1 LSWSFVLSTVIKSLK
16 NQNKKKV
23 CLCVS
28 KISWK
33 KMKARLRVLNA
44 NQLVT
49 VVSDGAKFRR
59 GADQNK
65 VDIIESGAIVVDLNG
80 KISMVGTT
88 EEIKQKTQGW
98 SFEEADIDAKGKCV
112 LPGFVD
118 AHTHPVWSGDRC
130 HEFHLKLA
138 GATYMDIAKMGGGIG
153 FTTECTRTAS
163 EEELYTLLVQRLK
176 RMIKFGTTTLE
187 GKSGYGLNTETE
199 LKMLRVLT
207 RANRFVSEDDEKKRF
222 ILPRIVSNFCG
233 AHSVPKG
240 LTAEQGTRLVV
251 DEMIPA
257 VAEAKKNGSIDC
269 TLIDVFCE
277 TGVYNAEQTKEICEA
292 GRHVA
297 NLEPNFHGD
306 ELTPMKSGE
315 LAFQI
320 GARAVAHCEHVTIP
334 EGIEAMAKLPTVGVL
349 LPTTAY
355 VLRIT
360 PPPARKM
367 IEGNV
372 PIALGSDF
380 CPNAHSMSMPHTMNL
395 ACVTMKMTVNE
406 ALVAATINAAYSL
419 AVADEVGSLEV
430 GKSGDLILLD
440 APKWE
445 HIVYQMV
452 DPPIEAVFRGGFKIY

>member
-1 LSWSFVLSTVIKSLK
+1 MRT
-16 NQNKKKV
+16 
-23 CLCVS
+23 
-28 KISWK
+28 
-33 KMKARLRVLNA
+33 ARLRILNA
-44 NQLVT
+44 EQLVT
-49 VVSDGAKFRR
+49 VVSNGDKFRR
-59 GADQNK
+59 GAAQNQ
-65 VDIIESGAIVVDLNG
+65 VDVISDGAVVVGTDGIIH
-80 KISMVGTT
+80 MVGTT
-88 EEIKQKTQGW
+88 QEIKEKTQGW
-98 SFEEADIDAKGKCV
+98 TFLEADIDAKGKCV

-138 GATYMDIAKMGGGIG
+138 GATYMEVAKMGGGIG
-153 FTTECTRTAS
+153 FTTECTRAAS
-163 EEELYTLLVQRLK
+163 EDELFTSLKQRLR
-176 RMIKFGTTTLE
+176 RMVKFGTTTAE
-187 GKSGYGLNTETE
+187 GKSGYGMNTETE

-207 RANRFVSEDDEKKRF
+207 KANRFTVGSSRPF
-222 ILPRIVSNFCG
+222 FPMIVSNFCG

-257 VAEAKKNGSIDC
+257 VAEAKRNKSIDC

-277 TGVYNAEQTKEICEA
+277 TGVYNAEQTREICEA
-292 GRHVA
+292 GRKIA
-297 NLEPNFHGD
+297 GLDINFHGD
-306 ELTPMKSGE
+306 ELTPMKCGE
-315 LAFQI
+315 LAGEI
-320 GARAVAHCEHVTIP
+320 GALAVSHCEHVTIP
-334 EGIEAMAKLPTVGVL
+334 EGIEAMARRPTVGVL

-355 VLRIT
+355 VLRIA

-372 PIALGSDF
+372 PVALGSDF

-395 ACVTMKMTVNE
+395 ACVNMKMTVNE

-419 AVADEVGSLEV
+419 GVEHVVGSIEV

-445 HIVYQMV
+445 HVVYQMV
-452 DPPIEAVFRGGFKIY
+452 DPPIESVFREGFKIFQKQGDGLE